1 MRLWRNFLN
10 KFKYI
15 DYINETLFNDLK
27 NNERNLSIFSEFG
40 FKNIIISIFDE
51 NINENKLNNIN
62 KLSNENIDYC
72 LQINNDKINEIY
84 TIIKKYKSK
93 IPYIS
98 LKSSNEN
105 TIRKALEIKDINII
119 IPSSDNNIARCNQTI
134 AKIAYQKNIIFCF
147 EIENILKSNSY
158 NKCKYISSV
167 INMIDILRKY
177 DVKFMLISNATS
189 IFDFKDLYSITSI
202 SKMLGFNDKECSK
215 KYRLEIMKLLFENN
229 YK

>member
-27 NNERNLSIFSEFG
+27 NNERDLSIFSEFG

-98 LKSSNEN
+98 LKSN
-105 TIRKALEIKDINII
+105 IDVALLININFTSYFLRISI
-119 IPSSDNNIARCNQTI
+119 ILIT
-134 AKIAYQKNIIFCF
+134 
-147 EIENILKSNSY
+147 L
-158 NKCKYISSV
+158 
-167 INMIDILRKY
+167 DIYLH
-177 DVKFMLISNATS
+177 
-189 IFDFKDLYSITSI
+189 
-202 SKMLGFNDKECSK
+202 
-215 KYRLEIMKLLFENN
+215 LL
-229 YK
+229 